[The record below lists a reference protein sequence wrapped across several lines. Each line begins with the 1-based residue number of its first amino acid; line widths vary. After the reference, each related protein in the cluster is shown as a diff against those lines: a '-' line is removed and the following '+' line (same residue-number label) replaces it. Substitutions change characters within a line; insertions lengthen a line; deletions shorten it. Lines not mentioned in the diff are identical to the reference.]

1 MSRCLRNI
9 TSSSLKLKRASAPG
23 VKPKRA
29 FAFRST
35 LHHQLST
42 FLGGIAQLV
51 ERQLCKLEVRGSNP
65 LASKMKFRRQHKS
78 KGESTDRGGAI
89 PLPPVYARSAAKS
102 VDCRAETLVKAD
114 VF

>member
-1 MSRCLRNI
+1 
-9 TSSSLKLKRASAPG
+9 
-23 VKPKRA
+23 
-29 FAFRST
+29 
-35 LHHQLST
+35 
-42 FLGGIAQLV
+42 
-51 ERQLCKLEVRGSNP
+51 
-65 LASKMKFRRQHKS
+65 MKFRRQHKS